1 MVALSA
7 FQPHNYDALL
17 QSKREHLEQLLAPF
31 SVPAT
36 KVFDSPPDS
45 FRMRAEFRIWHDGD
59 DMFYAMFD
67 PGRPRDPLRVDTFP
81 IASQRIQTAMQPLLD
96 KLLANPELRRKLFQV
111 EFLSTQ
117 TDQLLITLIYHRQL
131 DDTWQEQAAHL
142 ETALDAKVIGRAR
155 KQRLV
160 LSQDYVDEQLT
171 IGRRVFHYRQ
181 FEQGFTQPNANV
193 NSKMIEWACEQAR
206 GCSGDLLE
214 LYCGNGNFTLPLA
227 GHFDKVLA
235 TEVSKASM
243 NSARFNQQRNNINNL
258 ELVRLAAEEVVEA
271 LAGARPFRRLAHLE
285 NGLAG
290 YNFGTV
296 FVDPPRAGLDAATEK
311 LVSQFDNIIYISCNP
326 VTLAGNLESI
336 CRTHSVQ
343 ACALFDQFPYTQH
356 VECGVLLQRR

>member
-7 FQPHNYDALL
+7 FQPQNYEDLL
-17 QSKREHLEQLLAPF
+17 QAKRERLEQLLTPF
-31 SVPAT
+31 SVPGIR
-36 KVFDSPPDS
+36 VFESPRDS
-45 FRMRAEFRIWHDGD
+45 FRMRAEFRMWHDGD

-81 IASQRIQTAMQPLLD
+81 IASQRIQKAMQPLLD
-96 KLLANPELRRKLFQV
+96 KLLANPELSRKLFQV

-131 DDTWQEQAAHL
+131 DAAWLQQAAGVEL
-142 ETALDAKVIGRAR
+142 ALNARIIGRAR

-160 LSQDYVDEQLT
+160 ISQDYVDEQLN
-171 IGRRVFHYRQ
+171 IGERVFHYRQ
-181 FEQGFTQPNANV
+181 FEQGFTQPNATV
-193 NSKMIEWACEQAR
+193 NSKMIDWACEQAQD
-206 GCSGDLLE
+206 CTGDLLE

-227 GHFDKVLA
+227 GHFKKVLA

-243 NSARFNQQRNNINNL
+243 LSARFNQQRNAINNL

-271 LAGARPFRRLAHLE
+271 LAGSRLFRRLAHLE
-285 NGLAG
+285 SGLTD

-296 FVDPPRAGLDAATEK
+296 FVDPPRAGLDASTTE
-311 LVSQFDNIIYISCNP
+311 LVTQFENIIYISCNP
-326 VTLAGNLESI
+326 LTLAANLASI
-336 CRTHSVQ
+336 CNTHRVQ
-343 ACALFDQFPYTQH
+343 ACALFDQFPYTEH